1 MASHPPAIAGDDLCG
16 SAASPRTILKS
27 RSKHVA
33 AALLLVKKPL
43 NQLFQSRF
51 ASRQAHFW
59 FVTIPIPPVVNN
71 HALEIS
77 NTNKSQPK
85 TRQGVWWSKERGI
98 RTSTKDGTTS
108 VTSFLLFCLV
118 DKSICNSKRCRE

>member
-1 MASHPPAIAGDDLCG
+1 M
-16 SAASPRTILKS
+16 
-27 RSKHVA
+27 
-33 AALLLVKKPL
+33 LLVKKPL
-43 NQLFQSRF
+43 NQSFQSRV

-59 FVTIPIPPVVNN
+59 FLTIPIPPVVNN
-71 HALEIS
+71 HALKIS

-85 TRQGVWWSKERGI
+85 TRQGVWWSKQGGI

-118 DKSICNSKRCRE
+118 DKSICNSKRLPRVEPSKNLVIERGCVPGAHNSISSLRFA